1 MAYTD
6 KAEFKIPRHVV
17 LKGGVNVEA
26 LTGAKTLTE
35 ASGMV
40 QILNPNGGTKVVNLP
55 AVKDGMMYFIANSG
69 SGGHDLTVTKPDS
82 LTFVVSNGKG
92 LLIACND
99 TNWFQVINA

>member
-6 KAEFKIPRHVV
+6 KAEFKIPRHIVI
-17 LKGGVNVEA
+17 KGGINVES
-26 LTGAKTLTE
+26 LSGAKTLTE
-35 ASGMV
+35 SSGMI
-40 QILNPNGGTKVVNLP
+40 QILNPDGDHRVVNLP

-69 SGGHDLTVTKPDS
+69 GGAKDLTVTKPDAG
-82 LTFVVSNGKG
+82 TFVVSNGKG